1 MSYQKQSKALY
12 SDSEDKVLPSTLRRG
27 IFTIFVDYNVD
38 KNSSSITAGGHFQGE
53 GVTALQLTN
62 EEELLTS
69 FYDDV
74 PEPTSCAGYAEKQSR
89 DKTGNVLTHKCFIAI
104 NSLQIKF
111 CRTTIP
117 FYESGSQLY
126 KVFKPWSSY
135 CGGV

>member
-12 SDSEDKVLPSTLRRG
+12 NDSEDKVLPSTLRRG

-74 PEPTSCAGYAEKQSR
+74 TESTSCAGYAEKQSR
-89 DKTGNVLTHKCFIAI
+89 DKTVNVLTI
-104 NSLQIKF
+104 NVSLPLIH
-111 CRTTIP
+111 
-117 FYESGSQLY
+117 Y
-126 KVFKPWSSY
+126 KSSSVELQY
-135 CGGV
+135 HSMKVAVDYTKYLNPG

>member
-38 KNSSSITAGGHFQGE
+38 KNSSSDTAGGHFQGE
-53 GVTALQLTN
+53 GVTASRLTN
-62 EEELLTS
+62 EEKLLTS

-89 DKTGNVLTHKCFIAI
+89 DKTGNVLTI
-104 NSLQIKF
+104 NVSLPLIH
-111 CRTTIP
+111 
-117 FYESGSQLY
+117 Y
-126 KVFKPWSSY
+126 KSSSVELQY
-135 CGGV
+135 HSMKVAVDYTKYLNPG